1 MTSLR
6 EFKCEDPQ
14 CGSTWSFFP
23 EHVCPDCS
31 KQQFRNGQIFDYF
44 KERLKMRVS
53 RYGELEIPDE
63 AKDYLEKCCE
73 CIEDL
78 EELRLRYESD
88 CAYREGRKR
97 LRGLDSVGN
106 EYFFLMQIQSFDTE
120 LFDIPDCFLKH
131 V

>member
-1 MTSLR
+1 M
-6 EFKCEDPQ
+6 Q
-14 CGSTWSFFP
+14 
-23 EHVCPDCS
+23 
-31 KQQFRNGQIFDYF
+31 
-44 KERLKMRVS
+44 VS
-53 RYGELEIPDE
+53 RYCELEIPDE

-78 EELRLRYESD
+78 EELHLRYESD

-106 EYFFLMQIQSFDTE
+106 EYFSLMEIQSFDTE
-120 LFDIPDCFLKH
+120 LFDILDCFLKH

>member
-1 MTSLR
+1 
-6 EFKCEDPQ
+6 
-14 CGSTWSFFP
+14 
-23 EHVCPDCS
+23 
-31 KQQFRNGQIFDYF
+31 
-44 KERLKMRVS
+44 MRVT

-63 AKDYLEKCCE
+63 AKDYLEKFFE

>member
-1 MTSLR
+1 
-6 EFKCEDPQ
+6 
-14 CGSTWSFFP
+14 
-23 EHVCPDCS
+23 
-31 KQQFRNGQIFDYF
+31 
-44 KERLKMRVS
+44 MRVS
-53 RYGELEIPDE
+53 RYGEVEIPDE

-88 CAYREGRKR
+88 CAYGEGRKR
-97 LRGLDSVGN
+97 LKGLDSVGN
-106 EYFFLMQIQSFDTE
+106 EYFSLMEIQSFDTE